1 MSYSSVVW
9 IDDPFFIKR
18 QRVQMACSFCRQR
31 KIRCDGRNPCANCR
45 KYSTTCNYVKIEK
58 SNKGKAKDNNGENSS
73 GRVNISS
80 TRNLSHGKRPIDEVS
95 SNSLSQS
102 LPPAL
107 RNNTNSLGFSSSSQT
122 ITSSPVS
129 ISKPEPKLPSIEDR
143 YSLIPNEDT
152 VNHLLG
158 LYWVNVHPYV
168 PVINKS
174 IFLQQRENSNDP
186 PSVLLLNA
194 MFAVAAEFSDRPSI
208 KNDPE
213 THEKGGW
220 IFFDRARNLLD
231 TFLDAPRMSTIA
243 ALILMSI
250 YLQHN
255 TRRSGI
261 SPGYF
266 RRWMYIGM
274 AIRMALELDL
284 NKDCDDPSI
293 SRSHKELRKR
303 LWWSLFMV
311 DVLVCCGIG
320 KASDIE
326 EDECTIPEPDEND
339 LLDEQELKINGA
351 LREFILQIK
360 FSRMLHQLL
369 KHNFS
374 NKTSNTSPY
383 LNQDNIVAN
392 FEEQIRDWFM
402 FLQISHQST
411 EFVVENA
418 NNYSTAML
426 HLHMLYNS
434 FIILLHRRYIL
445 NPDSLSKCIHA
456 AQQVTPIGSLIIS
469 NYSSPFK
476 GFLNCTTWCLLQAG
490 MIHALNKVIGNESN
504 SRVAEEHYEKIV
516 HLFQKCSQVTA
527 LQVLQDH
534 ANTCSSHQLPVMDV
548 WSSPATSSSDNQE
561 IYVLT
566 NESKVG
572 NNLYN
577 NHNTTNTV
585 PSMLS
590 PPIIKS
596 SISSSS
602 TSSPSSSSDHP
613 PSSTPSSSMNRHY
626 THPSLSSTTD
636 TADTTIDEV
645 ENNLYNIPKYSNII
659 SFQNLSS
666 YGGSTTTLH
675 LPSAANSGGFEFT
688 HLSQINNTPFPS
700 PHNSTVSPLCG
711 TAPHESPNMDL
722 GNFTTPLVN
731 NEGSSTHSPNEFVNL
746 ITFPVLGKT
755 QSSNCAELINNE
767 ENWFSNNNHS
777 DSQHETWHH
786 NRQFDASYT
795 RFSATPPGVANV
807 DLFCK
812 HENTSH
818 ISSPIIKQSAKS
830 PLFYSEGIQ
839 TPALHVSPTTS
850 PFDSPS
856 QQEIN
861 TGINSSPNNDTM
873 TPNGKYSHSPT
884 TSSNRHDAE
893 TCATGYFV
901 GNFSGLGICSN

>member
-31 KIRCDGRNPCANCR
+31 KIRCDGRSPCANCR

-58 SNKGKAKDNNGENSS
+58 SNKGKAKYNNGENSS
-73 GRVNISS
+73 GRVNISY
-80 TRNLSHGKRPIDEVS
+80 TRSPSHGKRPIDEVS

-107 RNNTNSLGFSSSSQT
+107 P
-122 ITSSPVS
+122 IISSPVS
-129 ISKPEPKLPSIEDR
+129 ISKSEPKLPSIEDR
-143 YSLIPNEDT
+143 YSLIPNEET

-174 IFLQQRENSNDP
+174 IFLQQRENPNDP
-186 PSVLLLNA
+186 PSLLLLNA
-194 MFAVAAEFSDRPSI
+194 MFAVVAEFSDRPSI

-255 TRRSGI
+255 TRRSGV

-284 NKDCDDPSI
+284 NKDCDDPNI
-293 SRSHKELRKR
+293 NRSHKELRKR

-339 LLDEQELKINGA
+339 LIDEQELKINGA

-369 KHNFS
+369 RHNFS
-374 NKTSNTSPY
+374 NKTSNISPY
-383 LNQDNIVAN
+383 INQDNIIAN
-392 FEEQIRDWFM
+392 FEEQIRDWFI
-402 FLQISHQST
+402 FLQISRQST
-411 EFVVENA
+411 EFIVENV
-418 NNYSTAML
+418 NDYSTTML

-445 NPDSLSKCIHA
+445 NPDSLSKCILA

-490 MIHALNKVIGNESN
+490 MIHALNKVVGNESN
-504 SRVAEEHYEKIV
+504 SRIAEEHYEKIV
-516 HLFQKCSQVTA
+516 QLFQKCSQITA

-534 ANTCSSHQLPVMDV
+534 ANTCSSHQLSVMDV

-566 NESKVG
+566 NE
-572 NNLYN
+572 
-577 NHNTTNTV
+577 T
-585 PSMLS
+585 
-590 PPIIKS
+590 
-596 SISSSS
+596 SI
-602 TSSPSSSSDHP
+602 PSSSL
-613 PSSTPSSSMNRHY
+613 Y
-626 THPSLSSTTD
+626 THPSLSSTAD
-636 TADTTIDEV
+636 TADTTINEV

-659 SFQNLSS
+659 PFQNLSS
-666 YGGSTTTLH
+666 YGGPTTTLH
-675 LPSAANSGGFEFT
+675 LPSATNSGGFEFT
-688 HLSQINNTPFPS
+688 HLSPFPS
-700 PHNSTVSPLCG
+700 PHNSTISPLCG
-711 TAPHESPNMDL
+711 TTPHESPNIDL
-722 GNFTTPLVN
+722 
-731 NEGSSTHSPNEFVNL
+731 GSSTHSPNEFVNL
-746 ITFPVLGKT
+746 ITFPVLGKP
-755 QSSNCAELINNE
+755 QNSNCAELLNNE

-777 DSQHETWHH
+777 TQHDTWHQ
-786 NRQFDASYT
+786 NKQFDASYT
-795 RFSATPPGVANV
+795 RFSAGVANV

-818 ISSPIIKQSAKS
+818 ISSKQSTKS
-830 PLFYSEGIQ
+830 PLFYSGGFQI
-839 TPALHVSPTTS
+839 HVSPTTS
-850 PFDSPS
+850 PFDSPP
-856 QQEIN
+856 QQEID

-873 TPNGKYSHSPT
+873 PPNGKYSHSLT
-884 TSSNRHDAE
+884 TSSNNHDTE
-893 TCATGYFV
+893 TCTTGYFA
-901 GNFSGLGICSN
+901 GNFSGLGICS